1 MISVQEVVTLLP
13 GPIQNTALTLAGY
26 WIYHSRF
33 NDHFFRMLSEFEAS
47 ADASMEMLHGIQRVR
62 LDEWI
67 ARAGRYVP
75 HYESLAPPSGER
87 DHLTAIQETLSGIPP
102 LEKEVYAGE
111 FDSFI
116 AKDLPRHKL
125 RRSHTS
131 GTTGTAL
138 PLCHT
143 REALAEEYATIWRM
157 YRSYGVQL
165 RDPKMSFGGNIIT
178 PFRQLKPPF
187 WRTNY
192 YEGQTL
198 FSTYH
203 LKPRNLQA
211 YVAAIHS
218 TPARYAQGYP
228 SSLNLVAQ
236 ALLDSGRPLPRGR
249 LAAVFPSSERL
260 LASHRENIEAAF
272 CAPVANRYG
281 SSEFAVSMTSCRLN
295 NLHVDME
302 FCIVEVEVEEETDEY
317 VRGPLLVTG
326 LAPSATPFFR
336 YRIGDVGTRSK
347 RPCPCGRAGDVFLDV
362 DGRTDDYILTPDGR
376 LIGRLDHIFKDMHD
390 IAEAQICQD
399 RKQSIEVHIVPR
411 ISFDRSSEQQLM
423 REIRRR
429 LGDEIQ
435 VEVVP
440 MKEIPRERN
449 GKFRAV
455 KSSLM
460 GQPR

>member
-1 MISVQEVVTLLP
+1 MLP
-13 GPIQNTALTLAGY
+13 GPIRSTALTVAGY

-33 NDHFFRMLSEFEAS
+33 NDHFFRTLGEFEAS
-47 ADASMEMLHGIQRVR
+47 ANAPIDMLQSIQRVR

-67 ARAGRYVP
+67 QRARRHVPRYRDIP
-75 HYESLAPPSGER
+75 PPSSKQDAWE
-87 DHLTAIQETLSGIPP
+87 AIQETLSTLPV
-102 LEKEVYAGE
+102 LEKETYGANLE
-111 FDSFI
+111 SFI
-116 AKDLPRHKL
+116 ARDVPRRKM
-125 RRSHTS
+125 RRSRTS

-138 PLCHT
+138 PLWHT
-143 REALAEEYATIWRM
+143 QEALAEEYATIWRM

-203 LKPRNLQA
+203 IKPRNLQA
-211 YVAAIHS
+211 YVAAIHN
-218 TPARYAQGYP
+218 TKARYAQGYP

-260 LASHRENIEAAF
+260 LASHRELIELAF
-272 CAPVANRYG
+272 GAPVANRYG
-281 SSEFAVSMTSCRLN
+281 SSEFAVSMTSCPEN

-347 RPCPCGRAGDVFLDV
+347 RPCPCGRPGDVFFDV
-362 DGRTDDYILTPDGR
+362 DGRMDDYIVTPDGR

-390 IAEAQICQD
+390 VAEAQICQERAD
-399 RKQSIEVHIVPR
+399 AIELRIVPR
-411 ISFDRSSEQQLM
+411 ISFNSTSESRLL
-423 REIRRR
+423 REVHRR
-429 LGDEIQ
+429 LGDEISVNLVTMQ
-435 VEVVP
+435 
-440 MKEIPRERN
+440 EIPRERN

-455 KSSLM
+455 KSSLAV
-460 GQPR
+460 QHR

>member
-1 MISVQEVVTLLP
+1 VISVQDVVPLLP
-13 GPIQNTALTLAGY
+13 GPIRSTALTLAGY

-33 NDHFFRMLSEFEAS
+33 NDHFFRTLSEFEAS
-47 ADASMEMLHGIQRVR
+47 ADASIEMLHEIQRVR
-62 LDEWI
+62 LDKWI
-67 ARAGRYVP
+67 VRARHHVP
-75 HYESLAPPSGER
+75 HYKDLPPPSNKRNHFE
-87 DHLTAIQETLSGIPP
+87 AIQETLSTIRP
-102 LEKEVYAGE
+102 LEKDLYASNVG
-111 FDSFI
+111 SFI
-116 AKDLPRHKL
+116 ANDVPRRKL

-138 PLCHT
+138 PLWHT
-143 REALAEEYATIWRM
+143 QEALAEEYAAIWRM

-165 RDPKMSFGGNIIT
+165 RDPKMSFGGNMIT
-178 PFRQLKPPF
+178 PFRQVKPPF

-203 LKPRNLQA
+203 LKPRNLHA
-211 YVAAIHS
+211 YVAAIHT

-236 ALLDSGRPLPRGR
+236 ALLDAGRPLPRGR

-317 VRGPLLVTG
+317 VRGPILVTG

-362 DGRTDDYILTPDGR
+362 DGRTDDYIMTPDGR

-390 IAEAQICQD
+390 VAEAQICQD
-399 RKQSIEVHIVPR
+399 RKEAVEIRIAPR
-411 ISFDRSSEQQLM
+411 ISFNRSSEDHLM

-429 LGDEIQ
+429 LGTEI
-435 VEVVP
+435 EVGLVV
-440 MKEIPRERN
+440 MQEIPRERN

-460 GQPR
+460 GQLR